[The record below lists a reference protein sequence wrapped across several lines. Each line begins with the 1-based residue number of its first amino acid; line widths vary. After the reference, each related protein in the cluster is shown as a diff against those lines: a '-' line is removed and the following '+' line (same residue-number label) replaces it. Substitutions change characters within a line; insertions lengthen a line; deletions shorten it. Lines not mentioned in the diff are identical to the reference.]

1 MVIDA
6 EEGAGEGEGFAI
18 GDEDGG
24 VDLAYRRSIKGEE
37 EQNDTGKA
45 ETHCDG

>member
-1 MVIDA
+1 MVINA

-24 VDLAYRRSIKGEE
+24 VDLAYRRSIKSEE

-45 ETHCDG
+45 ETHCDR

>member
-1 MVIDA
+1 MIVYSQQA
-6 EEGAGEGEGFAI
+6 AGEGEGFAI

-24 VDLAYRRSIKGEE
+24 VDFAYRRSIKGEE
-37 EQNDTGKA
+37 EQNNTGKA